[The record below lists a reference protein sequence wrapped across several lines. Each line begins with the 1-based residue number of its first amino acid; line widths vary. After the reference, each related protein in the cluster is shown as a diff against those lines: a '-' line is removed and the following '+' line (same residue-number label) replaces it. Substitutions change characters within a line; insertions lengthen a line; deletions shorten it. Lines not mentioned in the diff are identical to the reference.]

1 MKYDFETIKYDD
13 NLPAKIEIKNQPG
26 SMCRTEPHWHK
37 EIELIY
43 MLDGQLSVTKN
54 GAEQTLAPDDIF
66 LLNSSEIHKLDV
78 ENGDEQVSFLTVHLS
93 FDFAKKFDSAL
104 DSVYFRI
111 DKNTNA
117 EENLKELMRQLASCK
132 STSNQEYPGIKQYAI
147 VMDIFHVLFENCRRQ
162 KQISLYGGCSVGFRN
177 AKLAMEYI
185 EEHYREELS
194 LNILAE
200 LVGLNPIYFSKYFKD
215 ATGKG
220 FTAYVNSVRM
230 KHAVDDLLTHGMSI
244 ADAAKYNGF
253 ASVKSFENA
262 CKRSYGLTPLQFKK
276 QQLSVS

>member
-13 NLPAKIEIKNQPG
+13 NLPAKLEIIDQPG
-26 SMCRTEPHWHK
+26 SRCRSRPHWHK

-43 MLDGQLSVTKN
+43 MLGGQLAVTKN
-54 GAEQTLAPDDIF
+54 GVGKTLVPGDIF
-66 LLNSSEIHKLDV
+66 LLNSSEIHQLDV
-78 ENGDEQVSFLTVHLS
+78 EDGDERVSFLTAHLS
-93 FDFAKKFDSAL
+93 YDFAKKFDGAL
-104 DSVYFRI
+104 DAVYFQI
-111 DKNTNA
+111 DRGTRA
-117 EENLKELMRQLASCK
+117 EEELKELMRQLASYMLE
-132 STSNQEYPGIKQYAI
+132 QEHGYPSLKQYAI

-162 KQISLYGGCSVGFRN
+162 KQISLYGSCKVEFRN

-215 ATGKG
+215 ATGKS
-220 FTAYVNSVRM
+220 FTEYVNAVRM
-230 KHAVDDLLTHGMSI
+230 KHAVDDLLVHGMSI

>member
-13 NLPAKIEIKNQPG
+13 NLPAKIEIIDQPG
-26 SMCRTEPHWHK
+26 SRCRSDPHWHK
-37 EIELIY
+37 ELELIY
-43 MLDGQLSVTKN
+43 MLDGQLAVTKN
-54 GAEQTLAPDDIF
+54 GESQTLYPDDIF
-66 LLNSSEIHKLDV
+66 LLNSSEIHQLDV
-78 ENGDEQVSFLTVHLS
+78 EDGDAQVSYLTAYLS

-104 DSVYFRI
+104 DAVYFQI
-111 DKNTNA
+111 DRNTKA
-117 EENLKELMRQLASCK
+117 EEELKSLMRQLVTHK
-132 STSNQEYPGIKQYAI
+132 LGQEHGYPSIKQYAI
-147 VMDIFHVLFENCRRQ
+147 VMDIFHVLFENCRRK
-162 KQISLYGGCSVGFRN
+162 KQISLYGNCKVEFRN
-177 AKLAMEYI
+177 AKVAMEYI
-185 EEHYREELS
+185 EEHYRDELNLS
-194 LNILAE
+194 VMAE

-215 ATGKG
+215 ATGKS

-253 ASVKSFENA
+253 ASVKSFEIA